1 MPDADNRLDPS
12 SAVHGVDHVSLLV
25 SDARQARDFYVEVLG
40 LAELPRPDLGFP
52 GAWLSLGGGQ
62 ALHLL
67 ELPDPDPRE
76 GRPGHGGRDRHFALR
91 VETTAPF
98 AERLAAKGLAFTTS
112 RSGRDALFFRDPDG
126 NAVELVGAGDSA

>member
-1 MPDADNRLDPS
+1 MPDADHRLDLPPQ
-12 SAVHGVDHVSLLV
+12 VYGVDHVSLLV
-25 SDARQARDFYVEVLG
+25 SDARQAREFYAEVLG
-40 LAELPRPDLGFP
+40 LAELPRPELGFP

-67 ELPDPDPRE
+67 ELPNPDGVD
-76 GRPGHGGRDRHFALR
+76 GRPEHGGRDRHVALR

-98 AERLAAKGLAFTTS
+98 AERLEANGLAFTRS

-126 NAVELVGAGDSA
+126 NAVELVGMEDSA

>member
-1 MPDADNRLDPS
+1 MPDADKRFASPPEI
-12 SAVHGVDHVSLLV
+12 HGVDHVSLLV
-25 SDARQARDFYVEVLG
+25 SDARQARDFYAEVLG
-40 LAELPRPDLGFP
+40 LVELPRPDLGFP

-67 ELPDPDPRE
+67 ELSTPDEVD
-76 GRPGHGGRDRHFALR
+76 GRPAHGGRDRHFALR

-98 AERLAAKGLAFTTS
+98 AGRLEAKGLAFTRS

-126 NAVELVGAGDSA
+126 NAVELVGTEGPM